1 MPTYR
6 ILPRQKYIGNCY
18 YPDREKDI
26 ERVTVHMAGYP
37 VFCHLLQ
44 AVNLPAHMI
53 LLLYDAGIRSAG
65 DLAGFTL
72 DDLLQLENPA
82 EPAGSYFGK
91 IWPRYGFLIQDVIK
105 MCPEQALGRNGWG
118 AERPEGQKGQK
129 GQKGQEGQE

>member
-6 ILPRQKYIGNCY
+6 ILPRQTYIGNCY

-53 LLLYDAGIRSAG
+53 LLLHDAGIRSAG
-65 DLAGFTL
+65 DFTRFSL

-82 EPAGSYFGK
+82 EPAGSYFGR
-91 IWPRYGFLIQDVIK
+91 IWPRYGFLIQD
-105 MCPEQALGRNGWG
+105 MLNMTPEQALRKNGWG
-118 AERPEGQKGQK
+118 PEGQER
-129 GQKGQEGQE
+129 QEG